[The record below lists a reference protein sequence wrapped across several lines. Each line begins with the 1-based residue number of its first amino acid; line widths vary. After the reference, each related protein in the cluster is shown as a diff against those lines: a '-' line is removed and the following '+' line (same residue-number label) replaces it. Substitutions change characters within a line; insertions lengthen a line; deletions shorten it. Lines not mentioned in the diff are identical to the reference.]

1 MVRLTRLDGTPMV
14 LNADLIRFI
23 ESLPD
28 TYVTLTNG
36 DRIIVRESVD
46 AVMDKAVAY
55 QQTKNLYPP
64 GFRSDSPSVVAG

>member
-1 MVRLTRLDGTPMV
+1 MVRLTRLDGTPMI

-36 DRIIVRESVD
+36 DRVIVRESVD
-46 AVMDKAVAY
+46 AVMDRAVEY
-55 QQTKNLYPP
+55 QQIKNLYPP
-64 GFRSDSPSVVAG
+64 GFRSEPSGVAVQ